1 MLVVAVNIPLIIGL
15 VTSLK
20 TNADISQNPLR
31 LPTHFT
37 LDHYLRLN
45 SNPQFD
51 FWKYITNSIS
61 LSTGAMVLTALLGV
75 PATHGIVVLRIGGS
89 RLLALVTSLRVV
101 PAIMMMLP
109 LFIMFTKAGL
119 IDSIWALIFAN
130 TILQIP
136 LVVLIYAAGMRSVP
150 DSILDAARIDG
161 AGELRVLLRIVLP
174 IIRPSIASAALL
186 TFVFAWSEYLFG
198 LVLTT
203 DSAVPLTV
211 GVSNFVTNTGTQWG
225 DLSATVIVSI
235 IPTLLVAIFAQKH
248 LVGGLT
254 AGAMSGV

>member
-51 FWKYITNSIS
+51 FWKYITNSIA
-61 LSTGAMVLTALLGV
+61 LSTGAMILTAFLGV
-75 PATHGIVVLRIGGS
+75 PATYGIVVLRIGGS

-109 LFIMFTKAGL
+109 FFIMFTKAGL

-161 AGELRVLLRIVLP
+161 AGELGVLLRIVLP